1 MSTTEKPCPLGRNQN
16 YKSRINRYCGRY
28 QREQCSAVS
37 ELGEGTVVKCSY
49 CPVALGPHLK
59 SQYDSQMV
67 CYSIMSGII

>member
-1 MSTTEKPCPLGRNQN
+1 MEEIKIINQGLIDTVVDISESN
-16 YKSRINRYCGRY
+16 ADPP
-28 QREQCSAVS
+28 AVS